1 MPFVANLFSYFGVI
15 IILILSFIRLITDR
29 IALYLL
35 FLVPMNSQP
44 SMREAFFRKKTTA
57 FDELQESPHGALD
70 KNLTLRDLVSFG
82 IAATIGAGI
91 FSTIGNA
98 SAAGGPAIVFL
109 YIFTAV
115 ACGFSALC
123 YAEFA
128 SIVPLAG
135 SAYTYSYAAFGE
147 LVAWIIGWNL
157 IVEYAIG
164 NITVAIS
171 WSDYFTALMSGI
183 GMNIPVYF
191 SMDYLSASRAFHD
204 VQGLI
209 LQGKTLADALPA
221 VREGYEAWTLAPQIA
236 GFRLIVDL
244 PALAIVA
251 LITYISYVGIR
262 ESKLSGN
269 MMVLIKL
276 MTVFLVI
283 IVGAI
288 YVQPANWSPFAPNG
302 LRGVLQGT
310 ASVFFAYIGF
320 DALSTV
326 AEECKDSKRD
336 MPRAIIITL
345 VSCTILYITVALILT
360 GLVPYYQLGVGDPL
374 AFAFDKIN
382 MHWMSGII
390 AVSAVFAIA
399 SILLVY
405 QLGQPRIWMNMSR
418 DGLLPE
424 RFGRIHPKHR
434 TPGFSTILT
443 GFVVAIPALFMNLTE
458 VTDLSSIGTL
468 LAFVLVCGGILRLQF
483 THPDL
488 PRKFRVPYINARY
501 IFPIMVISGIISFAW
516 FAPQEFQ
523 RFVRVHDWQSFIQE
537 VPTLFFLT
545 ATIVTMYFSIRYAL
559 SLIPV
564 LGLIT
569 CLYLMS
575 ELHVQN
581 WIRLAVWIFIGVA
594 IYLFYGMRHSKLAQQ
609 VGSTN

>member
-1 MPFVANLFSYFGVI
+1 MS
-15 IILILSFIRLITDR
+15 
-29 IALYLL
+29 
-35 FLVPMNSQP
+35 SQP
-44 SMREAFFRKKTTA
+44 SLREAFFRKKTTA
-57 FDELQESPHGALD
+57 FDDVVESPHGGGMH
-70 KNLTLRDLVSFG
+70 KNLTLWDLVSFG

-98 SAAGGPAIVFL
+98 SAAGGPAIIFL
-109 YIFTAV
+109 YMFTAV

-183 GMNIPVYF
+183 GARIPTYF
-191 SMDYLSASRAFHD
+191 SMDYLSASRAFNE
-204 VQGLI
+204 VQALLG
-209 LQGKTLADALPA
+209 QGKTINDVLPL
-221 VREGYEAWTLAPQIA
+221 VREGYEAWIHAPQIA
-236 GFRLIVDL
+236 GFRIIFDI

-251 LITYISYVGIR
+251 LITYISYIGIR

-269 MMVLIKL
+269 IMVLIKL
-276 MTVFLVI
+276 ATVFLVI
-283 IVGAI
+283 VVGAV

-326 AEECKDSKRD
+326 AEECEDSKRD

-345 VSCTILYITVALILT
+345 IACTVLYIAVALILT

-382 MHWMSGII
+382 MHWLSGII

-424 RFGRIHPKHR
+424 RFSRIHPKHR

-468 LAFVLVCGGILRLQF
+468 LAFVMVCGGILRLQF

-488 PRKFRVPYINARY
+488 PRRFKVPYVNARY
-501 IFPIMVISGIISFAW
+501 ILPAMVLSGGIAFAV
-516 FAPQEFQ
+516 FSPQEFT
-523 RFVRVHDWQSFIQE
+523 RFVNIHDWHSFVQE
-537 VPTLFFLT
+537 LPTLFFLCSVVVMLYLT
-545 ATIVTMYFSIRYAL
+545 VRYAL

-564 LGLIT
+564 LGLLT

-581 WIRLAVWIFIGVA
+581 WIRLAVWIVVGVV
-594 IYLFYGMRHSKLAQQ
+594 IYFVYGMRHSKLAVQTPK
-609 VGSTN
+609 G